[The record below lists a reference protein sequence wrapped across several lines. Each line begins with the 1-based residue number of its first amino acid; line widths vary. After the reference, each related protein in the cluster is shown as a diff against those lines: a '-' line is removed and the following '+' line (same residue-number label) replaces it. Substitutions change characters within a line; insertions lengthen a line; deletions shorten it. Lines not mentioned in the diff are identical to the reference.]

1 MISYEIK
8 DKSGVHVRAQ
18 KGLLTKNLMYK
29 LGQGVRAV
37 VVKLTNEGRDYRGK
51 RFPAYSK
58 NYMWVAP
65 NHKPSPQGGRRK
77 HKKTKRRLR
86 GVVYDRGYLQYRV
99 AHGRSP
105 KVDLQLTGNMLANF
119 QIVSLNENR
128 VKLGFPSKRE
138 RNKAI
143 GNITGRRGRSKRR
156 VSPRPFV
163 GVGKKHEAF
172 ISAELKDHV
181 KRETKRYD
189 KPLRKE
195 VIS

>member
-1 MISYEIK
+1 MISYEVK

-29 LGQGVRAV
+29 LGQGVRGV
-37 VVKLTNEGRDYRGK
+37 VIKLTNEGKDYRGK

-58 NYMWVAP
+58 KPMWVAP
-65 NHKPSPQGGRRK
+65 NHKPKPQGGRRR
-77 HKKTKRRLR
+77 HKKFKNRRLR
-86 GVVYDRGYLQYRV
+86 GVMYDRGYLQYRV
-99 AHGRSP
+99 AHGRGA

-119 QIVSLNENR
+119 QIVNLSETR

-143 GNITGRRGRSKRR
+143 GNITGQRGRLKRK

-163 GVGKKHEAF
+163 GIGPKHERF
-172 ISAELKDHV
+172 IDLELKDHV
-181 KRETKRYD
+181 KRETGRD
-189 KPLRKE
+189 LPARKE
-195 VIS
+195 VIK